1 MIASETL
8 GILMLDTRFPR
19 PPGDAGNPA
28 SYRYPTRR
36 RRVTHATPGR
46 VVHERAA
53 GLVDAFVDAAV
64 ELERDGCR
72 ALITSCGF
80 MVLHQSRLAAAVRI
94 PVATS
99 ALLLLPFL
107 QAGFGPQARI
117 GVLTASAAALGA
129 AHLAAAGARPDTPVA
144 GVRADGEF
152 ARVIL
157 GDADAGDF
165 ARIGEE
171 IVAAAVSLTHA
182 TPGLAAIV
190 LECTNMPPYRDAIR
204 ARCGV
209 PVFDLIDLADLLM
222 R

>member
-1 MIASETL
+1 MTAPGTL

-28 SYRYPTRR
+28 SYRYPVRR
-36 RRVTHATPGR
+36 RGVADATPAR
-46 VVHERAA
+46 VVHDRAA
-53 GLVDAFVDAAV
+53 GLVDGFVEAAV
-64 ELERDGCR
+64 ALERAGCR

-94 PVATS
+94 PVAAS
-99 ALLLLPFL
+99 ALLLLPLL
-107 QAGFGPQARI
+107 QASFGPRARI

-129 AHLAAAGARPDTPVA
+129 AHLAAAGARSDTPVA

-157 GDADAGDF
+157 GDAATGDF

-171 IVAAAVSLTHA
+171 IVDAAVRLAQA

-204 ARCGV
+204 VRCGV